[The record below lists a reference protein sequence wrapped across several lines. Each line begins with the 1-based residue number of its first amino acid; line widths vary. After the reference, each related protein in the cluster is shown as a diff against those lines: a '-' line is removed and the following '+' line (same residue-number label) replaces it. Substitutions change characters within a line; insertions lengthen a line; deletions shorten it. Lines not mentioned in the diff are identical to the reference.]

1 MGITE
6 PNDGISPFPYIGDQL
21 HKSHAGYQR
30 IGKVIA
36 GVIIAAC
43 GNSPKAT
50 RFSWWCL

>member
-1 MGITE
+1 MGIPE
-6 PNDGISPFPYIGDQL
+6 PNDGISPFPYIGDQQ
-21 HKSHAGYQR
+21 HKSPAGYQR

-50 RFSWWCL
+50 RFS